1 MPLEGFRIFNCVFGV
16 LIIQLFKTVYGAL
29 LIYVILFLNSIISKQ
44 HFIYILCHFSQKLY
58 EIFI

>member
-16 LIIQLFKTVYGAL
+16 FIIQLFKTVYGAL
-29 LIYVILFLNSIISKQ
+29 LIYVIFFNSIISIQ
-44 HFIYILCHFSQKLY
+44 IFIYILCHFSQKLY